1 MVYGKEYEQCES
13 CRYFLQHYIKK
24 NTSFQRT
31 RCGHCV
37 NRQLNGS
44 RVRKKYELHKNCEY
58 WESNERQK
66 EERREH
72 IKEVLKDI
80 EKHLNEIAI
89 ILKNDGNS
97 AADD

>member
-58 WESNERQK
+58 WESNEEK
-66 EERREH
+66 ICERR
-72 IKEVLKDI
+72 VSI
-80 EKHLNEIAI
+80 EETLRYIEEHLNEIAI
-89 ILKNDGNS
+89 ILKDDSNS